1 MHSGVLVNSSNPRSN
16 IYVCSAHMKIK
27 YFTTNRAALTSLSV
41 KASSARSLCAWV
53 SIVVKIKLES
63 LLRNV
68 ANSREREAERGD
80 ETCLWKLKQIN
91 WLKHP
96 RTSQNS
102 LRSLATTSHSK
113 ATKKLRLLCS
123 CPLSRDFSISFS
135 YLETTFHL
143 LYLNLSVIVRAS
155 SDEIVASSEP
165 VFLLRRGLSSW
176 SKREFGL
183 FSVGRSRYSTKT
195 RTFLLVKVTAD
206 RGSIEHKSGIL

>member
-1 MHSGVLVNSSNPRSN
+1 MLGSESESEEEVSRSRFYFSNLISYSTMHSGVLVNSSNPRSN

-80 ETCLWKLKQIN
+80 KTCLWKLKQIN
-91 WLKHP
+91 WLKYP

-102 LRSLATTSHSK
+102 LRSLDDFTLESHKEITSSVQ
-113 ATKKLRLLCS
+113 LPIISRLFNFLFI
-123 CPLSRDFSISFS
+123 PRND
-135 YLETTFHL
+135 
-143 LYLNLSVIVRAS
+143 VPS
-155 SDEIVASSEP
+155 SLP
-165 VFLLRRGLSSW
+165 
-176 SKREFGL
+176 
-183 FSVGRSRYSTKT
+183 
-195 RTFLLVKVTAD
+195 
-206 RGSIEHKSGIL
+206 